1 MEKELN
7 NLIVSILEGNA
18 GLVFIAIKQRAKFEG
33 WLKFQLA
40 HKLLEEDGK
49 VEVERPYPTNGKLHA
64 DIYAKNAFIELK
76 TPNTNY
82 RYKQCISCN
91 RPVTKNITSIIEDIN
106 KLRSIEDN
114 EKYIAFVIFPIDQD
128 KKKYREYILR
138 IENEGR
144 VKLFEKTIKINDIPL
159 SVCTAKVE

>member
-7 NLIVSILEGNA
+7 NLIVSILEDNA

-40 HKLLEEDGK
+40 HKLLEEDEK
-49 VEVERPYPTNGKLHA
+49 VEVERPYPTNGMLHA
-64 DIYAKNAFIELK
+64 DIYAKKAFIELK

-82 RYKQCISCN
+82 RYEQCISCN

-106 KLRSIEDN
+106 KLRSIEEN
-114 EKYIAFVIFPIDQD
+114 EKYIAFVIFPIDQN
-128 KKKYREYILR
+128 KKKYLEYIR
-138 IENEGR
+138 RVENEGGL
-144 VKLFEKTIKINDIPL
+144 KLFEKTIEINGIPL

>member
-7 NLIVSILEGNA
+7 KLIVSILEDNDK
-18 GLVFIAIKQRAKFEG
+18 LVFIAIKQRAKFEG

-40 HKLLEEDGK
+40 HKLLEEDDK

-82 RYKQCISCN
+82 RYKQCFPCN
-91 RPVTKNITSIIEDIN
+91 RPITKNITSIIEDIN
-106 KLRSIEDN
+106 KLRSIEEN
-114 EKYIAFVIFPIDQD
+114 KKYIAFVIFPIDQD

-138 IENEGR
+138 IEKEGR
-144 VKLFEKTIKINDIPL
+144 VKLFEETIKINDIPL

>member
-7 NLIVSILEGNA
+7 KLIVSILEDNDK
-18 GLVFIAIKQRAKFEG
+18 LVFIAIKQRAKFEG

-40 HKLLEEDGK
+40 HKLLEEDDK

-64 DIYAKNAFIELK
+64 DIYAKKAFIELK

-82 RYKQCISCN
+82 RYKQCFPCN
-91 RPVTKNITSIIEDIN
+91 RPITKNITSIIEDIN
-106 KLRSIEDN
+106 KLRSIEEN
-114 EKYIAFVIFPIDQD
+114 KKYIAFVIFPIDQD

-138 IENEGR
+138 IEKEGR
-144 VKLFEKTIKINDIPL
+144 VKLFEETIKINDIPL

>member
-7 NLIVSILEGNA
+7 KLIVSILKDNDK
-18 GLVFIAIKQRAKFEG
+18 LVFIAIKQRAKFEG

-82 RYKQCISCN
+82 RYKQCFPCN
-91 RPVTKNITSIIEDIN
+91 RPITKNITSIIEDIN
-106 KLRSIEDN
+106 KLRSIEEN
-114 EKYIAFVIFPIDQD
+114 KKYIAFVIFPIDQD

-138 IENEGR
+138 IEKEGR
-144 VKLFEKTIKINDIPL
+144 VKLFEETIKINDIPL

>member
-7 NLIVSILEGNA
+7 NLIVSILKDNA

-128 KKKYREYILR
+128 KKYREYIQR

-144 VKLFEKTIKINDIPL
+144 VKLFEETITINDIPL

>member
-7 NLIVSILEGNA
+7 NLIVSILEDNA
-18 GLVFIAIKQRAKFEG
+18 GLVFTAIKQRAKFEG

-128 KKKYREYILR
+128 KKYREYILR

>member
-1 MEKELN
+1 MEEYG
-7 NLIVSILEGNA
+7 I
-18 GLVFIAIKQRAKFEG
+18 R
-33 WLKFQLA
+33 
-40 HKLLEEDGK
+40 
-49 VEVERPYPTNGKLHA
+49 KLHDSLRTRLSDYLKA
-64 DIYAKNAFIELK
+64 QYFAKNAFIELK

-128 KKKYREYILR
+128 EKKYREYILR

-159 SVCTAKVE
+159 SVCTAK

>member
-7 NLIVSILEGNA
+7 NLIVSILEENDK
-18 GLVFIAIKQRAKFEG
+18 LVFIAIKQRAKFEG

-40 HKLLEEDGK
+40 HKLLEEDDK

-82 RYKQCISCN
+82 RYKQCFPCN
-91 RPVTKNITSIIEDIN
+91 RPITKNITSIIEDIN
-106 KLRSIEDN
+106 KLRSIEEN
-114 EKYIAFVIFPIDQD
+114 KKYIAFVIFPIDQD

>member
-7 NLIVSILEGNA
+7 KLIVSILEDNDK
-18 GLVFIAIKQRAKFEG
+18 LVFIAIKQRAKFEG
-33 WLKFQLA
+33 WLKLQLA
-40 HKLLEEDGK
+40 HKLLEEDDK

-82 RYKQCISCN
+82 RYEQCISCN
-91 RPVTKNITSIIEDIN
+91 RPITKNITSIIEDIN
-106 KLRSIEDN
+106 KLRSIEEN
-114 EKYIAFVIFPIDQD
+114 EKYIAFVIFPIDK
-128 KKKYREYILR
+128 KKKYLEYIQRVEKEGGVELFKQT
-138 IENEGR
+138 IE
-144 VKLFEKTIKINDIPL
+144 INAIPL

>member
-7 NLIVSILEGNA
+7 NLIVSILEDNA

-128 KKKYREYILR
+128 KKYREYILR

>member
-7 NLIVSILEGNA
+7 KLIVSILKDNDK
-18 GLVFIAIKQRAKFEG
+18 LVFIAIKQRAKFEG

-40 HKLLEEDGK
+40 HKLLEEDDK

-106 KLRSIEDN
+106 KLRSIEEN
-114 EKYIAFVIFPIDQD
+114 EKYIAFVIFPIDQ
-128 KKKYREYILR
+128 KEKKYLEYIQRVEKEGGVELFKQT
-138 IENEGR
+138 IE
-144 VKLFEKTIKINDIPL
+144 INDIPL
-159 SVCTAKVE
+159 SVCTAKVK

>member
-7 NLIVSILEGNA
+7 NLIVSILKDNA

>member
-7 NLIVSILEGNA
+7 NLIVSILKDNDK
-18 GLVFIAIKQRAKFEG
+18 LVFIAIKQRAKFEG

-40 HKLLEEDGK
+40 HKLLEEDDK

-82 RYKQCISCN
+82 RYKQCFPCN
-91 RPVTKNITSIIEDIN
+91 RPITKNITSIIEDIN
-106 KLRSIEDN
+106 KLRSIEEN
-114 EKYIAFVIFPIDQD
+114 KKYIAFVIFPIDQE
-128 KKKYREYILR
+128 KKYREYILR

-144 VKLFEKTIKINDIPL
+144 VKLFEKTIEINGIPL